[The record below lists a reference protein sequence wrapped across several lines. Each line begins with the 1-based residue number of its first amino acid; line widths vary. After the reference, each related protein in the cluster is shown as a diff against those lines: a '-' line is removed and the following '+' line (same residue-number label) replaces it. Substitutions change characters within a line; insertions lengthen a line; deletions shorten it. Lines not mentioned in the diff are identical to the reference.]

1 LKYFV
6 DISDRRY
13 EIELPV
19 PGEAVQVKVNGRV
32 VDINHSWIH
41 DNSISLI
48 IDGITY
54 TVGLNHADD
63 ACRIQVD
70 GQDFNAV
77 VSDERSDAINRLVGV
92 RKSQGSAPGEI
103 KAPMPGLVVKLV
115 VSEGDTVSKG
125 QGVIVV
131 EAMKMENE
139 IQAPID
145 GKVEK
150 VMVQTGKAVD
160 KGELLLVIKQDM

>member
-1 LKYFV
+1 MRYFV
-6 DISDRRY
+6 DISNRRY
-13 EIELPV
+13 EIELPG
-19 PGEAVQVKVNGRV
+19 PGETVQVKVDGRV
-32 VDINHSWIH
+32 VDIDQRWIR

-48 IDGITY
+48 IEGITY
-54 TVGLNHADD
+54 TVELNHADE

-92 RKSQGSAPGEI
+92 RKSIGSAPGEI

-115 VSEGDTVSKG
+115 VSEGDTVNKG

-150 VMVQTGKAVD
+150 VMVKTGKAVD
-160 KGELLLVIKQDM
+160 KGELLLVIRQDL